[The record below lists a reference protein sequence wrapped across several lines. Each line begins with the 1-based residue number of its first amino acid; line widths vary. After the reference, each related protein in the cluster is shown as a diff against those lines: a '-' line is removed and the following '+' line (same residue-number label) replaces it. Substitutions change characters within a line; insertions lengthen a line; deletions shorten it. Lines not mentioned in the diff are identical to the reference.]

1 MLGRYTTSPAPTVEN
16 SMRRRVCPNVG
27 PGGLEAAAA
36 ENC

>member
-1 MLGRYTTSPAPTVEN
+1 VEN